1 MKVFDELFLFYTEF
15 ALILYLFFTGIG
27 DKYRQIG
34 NAVPP
39 PLARA
44 IGVSI
49 LCAQAETEAVKMLY

>member
-1 MKVFDELFLFYTEF
+1 MKAFDKLFLDWVCFNNSIF
-15 ALILYLFFTGIG
+15 SFTGIG

>member
-1 MKVFDELFLFYTEF
+1 MH
-15 ALILYLFFTGIG
+15 LFFTGIG

>member
-1 MKVFDELFLFYTEF
+1 MKIFDELFLNR
-15 ALILYLFFTGIG
+15 LILFYIVCIFFTGIG